1 MTAFNFRMHAGGAC
15 KPLLPLA
22 DNIIER
28 DADVALW
35 PLTTDIV
42 LQPNISSWGKA
53 EVACACSK

>member
-22 DNIIER
+22 DNIIEQ

-35 PLTTDIV
+35 HLAA
-42 LQPNISSWGKA
+42 SAK
-53 EVACACSK
+53 CAMSAIGA

>member
-22 DNIIER
+22 DNIIEQ

-35 PLTTDIV
+35 PSCVI
-42 LQPNISSWGKA
+42 GR
-53 EVACACSK
+53 VAAIRPQLEDKQT